1 MKQLSQIIA
10 LNLLG
15 FNGLQIILALGT
27 AILLLQAL
35 IKSFLDGS
43 QWKAR
48 KENAEIE
55 SLLWQIE

>member
-27 AILLLQAL
+27 AILLLQVL
-35 IKSFLDGS
+35 VKSFLDGS
-43 QWKAR
+43 RWKAR
-48 KENAEIE
+48 KENREIE
-55 SLLWQIE
+55 SL